1 MAAIIDKVLSILI
14 LYMVFMTK
22 NTTRAYP
29 VTDKITNKRSIGP
42 PKVLFFS
49 DPRLKSFG
57 WNPSMV
63 ANQMENLNSQIK
75 RLDKF
80 PGIMKYQKR
89 GDGSK
94 KVKIEEKRNAA
105 DMLRK
110 MILASVYQKRSADN
124 HHENDRLF
132 LLSIP
137 EIGHKPDKYL
147 EKGILKRVDSKHLE
161 KYLLKSFAKGD
172 IFLNV

>member
-1 MAAIIDKVLSILI
+1 
-14 LYMVFMTK
+14 MVK
-22 NTTRAYP
+22 NTIRAYP
-29 VTDKITNKRSIGP
+29 VTDKNSNKWAIGP

-57 WNPSMV
+57 WNPTMI
-63 ANQMENLNSQIK
+63 ANQMANLNPQIK
-75 RLDKF
+75 RLDRF

-94 KVKIEEKRNAA
+94 KVKIEGKRNAA

-110 MILASVYQKRSADN
+110 MLFASVYQKRNADN

-147 EKGILKRVDSKHLE
+147 EEGILKRVDSKHLE
-161 KYLLKSFAKGD
+161 KFLLKSFAKGD
-172 IFLNV
+172 IFMNV